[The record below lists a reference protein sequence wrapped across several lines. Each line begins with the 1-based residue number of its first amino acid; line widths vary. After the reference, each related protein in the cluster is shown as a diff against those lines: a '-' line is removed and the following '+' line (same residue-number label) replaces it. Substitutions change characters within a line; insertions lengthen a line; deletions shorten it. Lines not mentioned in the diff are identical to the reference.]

1 MTLRA
6 SVAACPFQTCI
17 SLSLQVTVWCFRLP
31 VSFERVLQLRLPY
44 MQTHISFDSSPW
56 VWAALSPVHPSLCWR
71 NKHHM
76 HWVNLSFPFPPSCF
90 LNVPCTYFSYK
101 LCLNPLVGH
110 AEWPFSVLRP
120 ETQIPVGTIMVP
132 FLLVI
137 CFLFSSLHLTVQAE
151 THISPPAP
159 PPPSCCLLLFA
170 HLSPKHCKQWGFVC
184 SCCGQSAG

>member
-17 SLSLQVTVWCFRLP
+17 SLSLQVAVWYFRLP
-31 VSFERVLQLRLPY
+31 VSFERALQPWLPY
-44 MQTHISFDSSPW
+44 MQTHFSFDSSPW

-76 HWVNLSFPFPPSCF
+76 HWINLSSPSCS

-137 CFLFSSLHLTVQAE
+137 FFSFFFSPSNSASWA
-151 THISPPAP
+151 HIPPPA